1 MDDIARR
8 SNSER
13 AELFSQT
20 AAKDGRFNPAIVEKD
35 FWVCWMLNHL
45 FSSELRNKLIFK
57 GGTSL
62 SKVFNLIE
70 RFSEDIDLILNWQ
83 GLIDEDP
90 MQARNKTRQD
100 KLNKRLD
107 EAGERFIHNNLF
119 PAIHDLCAG
128 ICEVEMS
135 QDNPNVILIKY
146 PAAFPRSYLRQ
157 EILLEIG
164 PKAAWIPHATYQ
176 TYSYAALAYPKQFKN
191 AKVDLIATTPE
202 RSFWEKVTILH
213 AEAHRPA
220 SKKAPPR
227 YSRHYY
233 DTAQMAD
240 SSVKNTALADPGLLE
255 RVVEFKQRFYPSGH
269 AHYDLARIGTLK
281 LLPPEHAM
289 ANLASDYSKM
299 REMIYGNYPSFAEI
313 IAKLKNLEKE
323 INQGGAE

>member
-1 MDDIARR
+1 MDDIAKR

-20 AAKDGRFNPAIVEKD
+20 AAKDGRYNAAIVEKD
-35 FWVCWMLNHL
+35 FWVCWILNRL

-90 MQARNKTRQD
+90 MQARNKTQQG

-107 EAGERFIHNNLF
+107 DAGERFIHNNLF
-119 PAIHDLCAG
+119 PTIHDLCAG

-146 PAAFPRSYLRQ
+146 PAAFSSGYLRP

-176 TYSYAALAYPKQFKN
+176 MYSYAALAYPKRFKN
-191 AKVDLIATTPE
+191 DKVDLIATTPE

-240 SSVKNTALADPGLLE
+240 SSVKNTALADSELLA